1 LRRSTSKKPMQMHEL
16 ITILGPTATG
26 KTRLA
31 AMLAAQTAAEIIS
44 ADSRQVYRGMDIGTG
59 KDLADYVVEGVQ
71 VPVHLIDIALPGEEY
86 NVYRFQR
93 DFLTIFADICSR
105 GKKAIMCGGTG
116 LYLESVLLAY
126 DLPASPPD
134 ETLRK
139 KLENMTTGGL
149 IEMLAKYRTLHN
161 VSDTGDRRRLI
172 RAIEIEESRKA
183 GNAPPRPF
191 PPVRHHVFGISLPRE
206 KLRERITRRLEQRL
220 DQGMT
225 GEVRRL
231 LKEGIQP
238 SQLEFYGLEYKYLTQ
253 YVCGRIN
260 REEMFEKLNTAIH
273 QFAKRQMT
281 WFRRMEKKGV
291 SITWIDGRM
300 GMQEKLQSIMRQ
312 L

>member
-1 LRRSTSKKPMQMHEL
+1 MRRSTSKKPMQMHEL

-31 AMLAAQTAAEIIS
+31 AMLATQTAAEVIS

-59 KDLADYVVEGVQ
+59 KDLGDYIVEGVQ

-86 NVYRFQR
+86 NVYRFR
-93 DFLTIFADICSR
+93 EDFLLAYADICSR

-134 ETLRK
+134 EALRK
-139 KLENMTTGGL
+139 KLESMTTAEL
-149 IEMLAKYRTLHN
+149 IEMLANSRTLHN
-161 VSDTGDRRRLI
+161 ISDTGDRRRLI

-183 GNAPPRPF
+183 GKTLPKPF
-191 PPVRHHVFGISLPRE
+191 PPIRHHVFGISLPRE
-206 KLRERITRRLEQRL
+206 MVRERITRRLKQRL

-225 GEVRRL
+225 DEVRRL

-291 SITWIDGRM
+291 RIMWIDGRM
-300 GMQEKLQSIMRQ
+300 GMQEKLQSIIRQ